1 MADKKTSKNNA
12 LIIILGI
19 LGLLVLINIIV
30 SFQDRDIT
38 GVTGRAVT
46 EVSSG
51 NEDLANEITS
61 LRNENE
67 RLVLEKNALS
77 KEVDELE
84 AKITLYEDEKELE
97 EETCPLP
104 CDKEE
109 ICSPI
114 NKKDGS
120 VEWQCVDDPTKF
132 V

>member
-51 NEDLANEITS
+51 NENLANEITS

-84 AKITLYEDEKELE
+84 AKLTVYEDEKELE
-97 EETCPLP
+97 GETCPLP

-120 VEWQCVDDPTKF
+120 VEWQCFDNPTKF